1 MLLSDWLSLAI
12 ALIAVSLLCISPK
25 IPYGNVLD
33 HFGTLD
39 KDGKPV
45 PNPWWLRQTRRD
57 RLRRLLLWTI
67 AVGGIG
73 TLVLRKLG
81 L

>member
-1 MLLSDWLSLAI
+1 MLLSDWLSLAS
-12 ALIAVSLLCISPK
+12 ALLAVLLLCVPLK
-25 IPYGNVLD
+25 IPYGNAVD
-33 HFGTLD
+33 HIGVLD

-45 PNPWWLRQTRRD
+45 PNPWWVRKTRRD

-73 TLVLRKLG
+73 ALVLRKLR